1 MIVSALFLKFIIRRE
16 DFETELRNALTILR
30 DSQWKYNDVNAKLT
44 ICNMQIRLYYIEQ
57 LVTKILPNS
66 VVRDKSSLF
75 AMADGEIEK

>member
-30 DSQWKYNDVNAKLT
+30 DAQWKYNDVNAQLI

-57 LVTKILPNS
+57 LVTKILSNS
-66 VVRDKSSLF
+66 AIRDKSSLF
-75 AMADGEIEK
+75 ATADGEIEK